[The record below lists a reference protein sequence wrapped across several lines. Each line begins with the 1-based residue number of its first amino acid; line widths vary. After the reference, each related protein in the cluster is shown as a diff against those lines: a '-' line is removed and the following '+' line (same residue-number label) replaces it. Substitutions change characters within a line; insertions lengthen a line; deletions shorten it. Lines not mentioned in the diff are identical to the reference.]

1 MSLDRIIDN
10 LFTVIIQPLI
20 LLLFAVAVVLFL
32 FGVLKTLVK
41 GGSSEARETG
51 RKHITWG
58 IVGMVIMVSA
68 WAIVRILEN
77 TLR

>member
-1 MSLDRIIDN
+1 MSLDTLIDN

-20 LLLFAVAVVLFL
+20 YILFAAAVILFL
-32 FGVLKTLVK
+32 FGVVRSLVK
-41 GGSSEARETG
+41 SDSSEARETG

-58 IVGMVIMVSA
+58 IVGMTIMVSA